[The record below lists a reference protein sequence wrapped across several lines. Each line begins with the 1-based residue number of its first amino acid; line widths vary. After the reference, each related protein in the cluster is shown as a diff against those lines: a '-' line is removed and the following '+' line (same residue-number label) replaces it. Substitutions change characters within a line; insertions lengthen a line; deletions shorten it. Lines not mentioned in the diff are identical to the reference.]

1 MTTDT
6 RVTLDAKQK
15 MAKGL
20 ILAPDRNAKIIGYAG
35 TGKTTVLGAA
45 AKMDFRAILL
55 APTNKAAAVLTPK
68 TGRPV
73 ATIHKTT
80 HVAMEVWNR
89 ELGVHEIKFVP
100 KNWDAVPGDHKIVV
114 DEAAM
119 IGTSFWREAL
129 DVLGRHRK
137 VVMVGDGFQLPPIGD
152 SSAFDQFMSDGPSM
166 DVVELTRVYR
176 QEGESPVL
184 DFATR
189 LRQGEHVNLRDSFS
203 RIDPTSHEFLAAAFH
218 GAAVC
223 ISYRNDVRMGN
234 IRRMREKLWGT
245 PYAPPQKG
253 EPMIAY
259 SSSPVHPLKNGFRA
273 TMLEDAT
280 VDIDGTWKCK
290 LKAEDGS
297 EVVDWISPEEALDP
311 NQKRNWY
318 VTKEG
323 APITF
328 GYAMTAHAAQGSE
341 WPIVAVENFNP
352 LDRDGARWLYTAV
365 TRAQEEVYAI

>member
-1 MTTDT
+1 MQ
-6 RVTLDAKQK
+6 LDQFQMKAKD
-15 MAKGL
+15 L
-20 ILAPDRNAKIIGYAG
+20 ILDPEEGGRVIGYAG
-35 TGKTTVLGAA
+35 TGKTTVIGAA
-45 AKMDFRAILL
+45 MAELDGGVILL
-55 APTNKAAAVLTPK
+55 APTNKAAAVLARK
-68 TGRPV
+68 THREV

-80 HVAMEVWNR
+80 HVAVEVWTGER
-89 ELGVHEIKFVP
+89 YEVRFVP
-100 KNWDAVPGDHKIVV
+100 KDWDDVPSSHKVIV
-114 DEAAM
+114 DEASM
-119 IGTSFWREAL
+119 IGTGFWREAI
-129 DVLGRHRK
+129 DVLGTGRK

-152 SSAFDQFMSDGPSM
+152 SSAFENHKGQ
-166 DVVELTRVYR
+166 VVELTQVYR
-176 QEGESPVL
+176 QDGESPVL
-184 DFATR
+184 DFATK
-189 LRQGEHVNLRDSFS
+189 LRQGEAVNLRDSFL
-203 RIDPTSHEFLAAAFH
+203 RIDPTSQEFLAAAFH

-273 TMLEDAT
+273 VMLEDAT

-290 LKAEDGS
+290 MRAEDGS
-297 EVVDWISPEEALDP
+297 EVIDWVSPEEALDP
-311 NQKRNWY
+311 NQKRTWY
-318 VTKEG
+318 GTKEG

-365 TRAQEEVYAI
+365 TRAQEEVYVL